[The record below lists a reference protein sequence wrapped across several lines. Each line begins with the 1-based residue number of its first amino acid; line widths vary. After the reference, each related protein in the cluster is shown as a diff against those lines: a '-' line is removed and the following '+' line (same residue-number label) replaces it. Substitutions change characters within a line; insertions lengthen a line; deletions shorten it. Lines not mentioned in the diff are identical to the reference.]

1 MAFSLFKYSNYLPP
15 CQKLKKKTIER
26 FLKEMRTKGWTDRI
40 VNIINPAYVTDPKRK
55 INKNSDENVK
65 WFLLS
70 AENSTK

>member
-1 MAFSLFKYSNYLPP
+1 MPKI
-15 CQKLKKKTIER
+15 KKKTIER

-40 VNIINPAYVTDPKRK
+40 VNIINPPYVTDPKKK

>member
-1 MAFSLFKYSNYLPP
+1 
-15 CQKLKKKTIER
+15 
-26 FLKEMRTKGWTDRI
+26 MRTKGWTDRI